1 MTTPLTPTK
10 LILQVALGVVLLVG
24 VMVLCCLVG
33 TQEVSLRDVLKGPG
47 TTEKPNLDYEIIVR
61 IRLPRVL
68 LASAIGL
75 ALAASGAVFQALLR
89 NPLADPYILGVSSGA
104 GLGAIIAVMSGIQW
118 AVWWGSPV
126 ALFAFGGAMAA
137 IWLVWMIGRAA
148 GRGNMTSLLLAGVVV
163 NAFLSAVIMFLI
175 SVAGSEH
182 LQTTIFWLMGNLNA
196 AALEDVRVIWL
207 TLGLTMA
214 GVFVLFLLGARL
226 NIISFGDSDAH
237 SVGVSVVIVQR
248 IAFIVAGL
256 ITAVAVSFS
265 GLIGFVGLIV
275 PHAVRLLLGADHRR
289 LIPLSAIFGGI
300 FLMISDTFARIVVA
314 PAELPV
320 GVVTALVGGPFFL
333 VLLVRY
339 ARRGHWGD

>member
-1 MTTPLTPTK
+1 
-10 LILQVALGVVLLVG
+10 ALGVVLLVG

-33 TQEVSLRDVLKGPG
+33 TQEVSLRGVFAGPG
-47 TTEKPNLDYEIIVR
+47 TSERPNLDYEIVVR
-61 IRLPRVL
+61 IRLPRL
-68 LASAIGL
+68 ILAAAIGL

-126 ALFAFGGAMAA
+126 ALFAFIGAMAT
-137 IWLVWMIGRAA
+137 ICLVWLIGKAA

-175 SVAGSEH
+175 SVAKSDQLH
-182 LQTTIFWLMGNLNA
+182 TTIFWLMGNLNS
-196 AALEDVRVIWL
+196 AALEETRVIWL

-214 GVFVLFLLGARL
+214 GVFVLFLLGAKL

-237 SVGVSVVIVQR
+237 SVGVSVVTVQR
-248 IAFIVAGL
+248 IAFAVAGL

-265 GLIGFVGLIV
+265 GLIGFIGLIV
-275 PHAVRLLLGADHRR
+275 PHAVRLVLGADHRR
-289 LIPLSAIFGGI
+289 LIPLSAILGGV
-300 FLMISDTFARIVVA
+300 FLMAADTFARIIVA